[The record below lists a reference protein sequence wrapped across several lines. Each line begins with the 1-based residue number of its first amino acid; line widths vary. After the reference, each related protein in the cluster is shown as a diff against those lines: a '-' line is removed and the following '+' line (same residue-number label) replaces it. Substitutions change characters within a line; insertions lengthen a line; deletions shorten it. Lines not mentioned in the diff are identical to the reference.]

1 MNLSKKTK
9 IKKHQK
15 HPKRRNVQSSEE
27 ESSSYDIEQID
38 DNQGNSVSPTLG
50 LVDEDDFHE
59 PYKKKRR
66 N

>member
-1 MNLSKKTK
+1 M
-9 IKKHQK
+9 
-15 HPKRRNVQSSEE
+15 QSSEE
-27 ESSSYDIEQID
+27 ESSSYDTEQID

-66 N
+66 NLDYNGKGSTLSD